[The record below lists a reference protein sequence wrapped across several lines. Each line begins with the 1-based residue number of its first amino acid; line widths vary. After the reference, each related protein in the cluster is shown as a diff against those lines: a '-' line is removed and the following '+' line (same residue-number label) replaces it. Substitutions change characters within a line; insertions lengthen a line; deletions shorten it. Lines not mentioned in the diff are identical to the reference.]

1 MEQLL
6 QFFILLPLIGFL
18 VSLFFSNKNENAI
31 AATAISTVGI
41 QFFGLLFFVFTWI
54 GNGSHILDIKHFTFY
69 KEENIEIFIDLFF
82 DKITAV
88 FAVVGSLITFL
99 VAVFSRFYLHRDSGF
114 KRFFSTLLL
123 FFFAYSMVIFSG
135 NFETLFIGWEFLGI
149 SSFLLIIFYRDRYL
163 PVKNGLKTI
172 SLYRFADV
180 CLILALWM
188 SHHLWHENIT
198 FIQLTDVNLVA
209 SHIDEHNYYVLFIIL
224 MIIIAASIK
233 SAQFP
238 FSSWLPRAMEGPTT
252 SSAIFYGSLSAHI
265 GVFLLLR
272 THVYWESILSAK
284 ILVISIGV
292 ITAVVATLIARVQSS
307 VKTQI
312 AYSSIAQIG
321 IMFVEL
327 AMGWHTLALVHF
339 AGNAFLRTYQLLVS
353 PSVLGYLVHD
363 QFFSY
368 EPKQYGIKKSSLL
381 NKLTNTLYLLS
392 LKEFNMD
399 FFQFKYLWSPFK
411 WIGYKLHF
419 LSNKAVLIS
428 LSIIYVLGIFA
439 FLNEEM
445 IPAQID
451 NWLHLFFALIGMLL
465 ILKSFAKRIDAIT
478 VWFMIIASQFYILLS
493 IAFLNDEYEFLEAL
507 LFASGLSIAAI
518 TGFYCLF
525 KLKSI
530 EKNIDLNDFYGYNH
544 DHPKYGFYFLLSCL
558 AFVGL
563 PFSPT
568 FIGVDLMFNHIEK
581 DEYLLIGITAISFL
595 FIEIS
600 VLRIYARL
608 FLGPNKKQNHPIAY
622 RSS

>member
-1 MEQLL
+1 MEKFLH
-6 QFFILLPLIGFL
+6 FFILVPLFGFIMSLLIG
-18 VSLFFSNKNENAI
+18 NKREKLISFIAI
-31 AATAISTVGI
+31 GTVGV
-41 QFFGLLFFVFTWI
+41 QLFGLLIFIVYWI
-54 GNGSHILDIKHFTFY
+54 SGGSQTLDIKHFTFY
-69 KEENIEIFIDLFF
+69 KEDNVEIFIDLFF

-88 FAVVGSLITFL
+88 FTLIGAIITFS
-99 VAVFSRFYLHRDSGF
+99 VAIFSRFYLHRDSGF
-114 KRFFSTLLL
+114 KRFFNTLLL
-123 FFFAYSMVIFSG
+123 FYFAYSLVIFSG

-163 PVKNGLKTI
+163 PIKNGLKTI
-172 SLYRFADV
+172 SIYRLSDV
-180 CLILALWM
+180 CLMLALWM

-198 FIQLTDVNLVA
+198 FIKLNDLDLVA
-209 SHIDEHNYYVLFIIL
+209 SHIEEHSYYVSFIVL
-224 MIIIAASIK
+224 MIVIAAAIK

-265 GVFLLLR
+265 GVFLLMR
-272 THVYWESILSAK
+272 TFPYWETILSIK
-284 ILVISIGV
+284 VLVIAIGL
-292 ITAVVATLIARVQSS
+292 ITAAVASSIASVQSS

-312 AYSSIAQIG
+312 AYGSIAQIG

-327 AMGWHTLALVHF
+327 AMGWHTLALIHF
-339 AGNAFLRTYQLLVS
+339 TGNAFLRTYQLLVS
-353 PSVLGYLVHD
+353 PSVLGYLIHD

-368 EPKQYGIKKSSLL
+368 VPKQFGSKNSFW
-381 NKLTNTLYLLS
+381 NKISNTVYLLS
-392 LKEFNMD
+392 LKEWNMD
-399 FFQFKYLWSPFK
+399 AFQFNYLWSPFK
-411 WIGYKLHF
+411 WIGRKLNF
-419 LSNKAVLIS
+419 LNHKTILFSLALIY
-428 LSIIYVLGIFA
+428 IIGLFLFRNDEILPKQLDELLHIFFA
-439 FLNEEM
+439 F
-445 IPAQID
+445 
-451 NWLHLFFALIGMLL
+451 IGMIL
-465 ILKSFAKRIDAIT
+465 ILKSFSKRTDAII

-493 IAFLNDEYEFLEAL
+493 IAFLNDQYEYIEIL
-507 LFASGLSIAAI
+507 LYVSGLSIAAV
-518 TGFYCLF
+518 TGFYCLQ

-544 DHPKYGFYFLLSCL
+544 DHPKYGFWFLISCL

-568 FIGVDLMFNHIEK
+568 FIGVDLMFSHIDK
-581 DEYLLIGITAISFL
+581 NEYGLISITAISFL

>member
-1 MEQLL
+1 
-6 QFFILLPLIGFL
+6 
-18 VSLFFSNKNENAI
+18 
-31 AATAISTVGI
+31 
-41 QFFGLLFFVFTWI
+41 
-54 GNGSHILDIKHFTFY
+54 
-69 KEENIEIFIDLFF
+69 
-82 DKITAV
+82 
-88 FAVVGSLITFL
+88 
-99 VAVFSRFYLHRDSGF
+99 
-114 KRFFSTLLL
+114 
-123 FFFAYSMVIFSG
+123 
-135 NFETLFIGWEFLGI
+135 
-149 SSFLLIIFYRDRYL
+149 
-163 PVKNGLKTI
+163 
-172 SLYRFADV
+172 
-180 CLILALWM
+180 M

-209 SHIDEHNYYVLFIIL
+209 SHIDENNYYVLFIVLMLIL
-224 MIIIAASIK
+224 AASIK

-272 THVYWESILSAK
+272 TYAYWESILSAK
-284 ILVISIGV
+284 ILVISIGLV
-292 ITAVVATLIARVQSS
+292 TAIVATLIARVQSS

-327 AMGWHTLALVHF
+327 AMGWHTLVLVHF

-368 EPKQYGIKKSSLL
+368 EPKQYGTKKSSLL

-411 WIGYKLHF
+411 WVGNKLHF
-419 LSNKAVLIS
+419 LSNKTVLIS
-428 LSIIYVLGIFA
+428 LTIIYVLGIFA

-445 IPAQID
+445 IPKQID
-451 NWLHLFFALIGMLL
+451 NELHLFFAFIGMLL
-465 ILKSFAKRIDAIT
+465 ILKSFAKRIDAIV

-493 IAFLNDEYEFLEAL
+493 IAFLNDDYEYLEIL
-507 LFASGLSIAAI
+507 IFVSGLSIAAI
-518 TGFYCLF
+518 LGFYCLYQL
-525 KLKSI
+525 KLI
-530 EKNIDLNDFYGYNH
+530 EKNINLNDFYGYNH
-544 DHPKYGFYFLLSCL
+544 EHPKFGFWFLVSCL

-568 FIGVDLMFNHIEK
+568 FIGVDLMFNHIDK
-581 DEYLLIGITAISFL
+581 DEFLLTGITAISFL
-595 FIEIS
+595 FIEIA

>member
-6 QFFILLPLIGFL
+6 HFFILVPLFGFIISLLVGDKREKLISFIAIG
-18 VSLFFSNKNENAI
+18 
-31 AATAISTVGI
+31 TVGI
-41 QFFGLLFFVFTWI
+41 QLFGLLIFIIYWI
-54 GNGSHILDIKHFTFY
+54 NGGSQTLDIKHFTFY
-69 KEENIEIFIDLFF
+69 KEDNVEIFIDLFF

-88 FAVVGSLITFL
+88 FALVGVLITFS

-114 KRFFSTLLL
+114 KRFFNTLLL
-123 FFFAYSMVIFSG
+123 FYFAYSLVIFSG
-135 NFETLFIGWEFLGI
+135 NFETLFIGWEFLGV

-172 SLYRFADV
+172 SIYRLSDV
-180 CLILALWM
+180 CLMLALWM

-198 FIQLTDVNLVA
+198 FIKLTDLDLVA
-209 SHIDEHNYYVLFIIL
+209 SHIKEHSYYASFIVL
-224 MIIIAASIK
+224 MIVIAAAIK

-265 GVFLLLR
+265 GVFLLMR
-272 THVYWESILSAK
+272 TFPYWETILSIK
-284 ILVISIGV
+284 VLVIAIGL
-292 ITAVVATLIARVQSS
+292 ITAAVATSIASVQSS

-312 AYSSIAQIG
+312 AYGSIAQIG

-327 AMGWHTLALVHF
+327 AMGWHTLVLIHF
-339 AGNAFLRTYQLLVS
+339 TGNAFLRTYQLLVS
-353 PSVLGYLVHD
+353 PSVLGYLIHD

-368 EPKQYGIKKSSLL
+368 VPKQFGAKNSFW
-381 NKLTNTLYLLS
+381 NKISNTVYLLS
-392 LKEFNMD
+392 LKEWNMD
-399 FFQFKYLWSPFK
+399 AFQFNYLWSPFK
-411 WIGYKLHF
+411 WVGRKLNF
-419 LSNKAVLIS
+419 LSNKTILFS
-428 LSIIYVLGIFA
+428 LVIMYVIGL
-439 FLNEEM
+439 FLFMNDE
-445 IPAQID
+445 ILPKQLD
-451 NWLHLFFALIGMLL
+451 QLLHLFFAFIGMIL
-465 ILKSFAKRIDAIT
+465 ILKSFSKRTDAII

-493 IAFLNDEYEFLEAL
+493 IAFLDDKYEYIEIL
-507 LFASGLSIAAI
+507 LYVSGLSIAAV
-518 TGFYCLF
+518 TGFYCLH
-525 KLKSI
+525 KLKLI
-530 EKNIDLNDFYGYNH
+530 EKNVDLNDFYGYNH
-544 DHPKYGFYFLLSCL
+544 DHPKYGFWFLLSCL

-568 FIGVDLMFNHIEK
+568 FIGVDLMFSHIAK
-581 DEYLLIGITAISFL
+581 NEYGLISITAISFL